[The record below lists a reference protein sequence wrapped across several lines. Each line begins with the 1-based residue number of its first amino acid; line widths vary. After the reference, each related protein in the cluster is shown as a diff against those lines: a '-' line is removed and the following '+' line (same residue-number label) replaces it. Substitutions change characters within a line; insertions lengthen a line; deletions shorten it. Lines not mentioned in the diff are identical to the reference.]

1 MKSKI
6 IFFVFCLLMFFQS
19 FSFAV
24 TLTVTNCADSG
35 AGSLR
40 QALTDVTTGDAI
52 EFNITVANAGYS
64 TGEYGAGVVTNEAG
78 SNKWFR
84 IIVNSALPT
93 ISKNNVYIKGFSQ
106 IANTNEAINVLGPE
120 VEIKWR
126 DPSYYPNNYLG
137 AITIY
142 GNNCTVEGL
151 IINNG
156 FYSGINIKYS

>member
-93 ISKNNVYIKGFSQ
+93 ISKDNVYIKGFSQ
-106 IANTNEAINVLGPE
+106 PTSEGNNNSLGPE
-120 VEIKWR
+120 VEIR
-126 DPSYYPNNYLG
+126 G
-137 AITIY
+137 AS
-142 GNNCTVEGL
+142 GASWNGL
-151 IINNG
+151 
-156 FYSGINIKYS
+156 Y

>member
-52 EFNITVANAGYS
+52 EFNIPWDTTAS
-64 TGEYGAGVVTNEAG
+64 TGEYSAGVVTNEAG

-84 IIVNSALPT
+84 IIVNSELPM
-93 ISKNNVYIKGFSQ
+93 ISKNNIYIKGFSQ
-106 IANTNEAINVLGPE
+106 PTSEGNNNALGPE
-120 VEIKWR
+120 VEIR
-126 DPSYYPNNYLG
+126 GTAGEIDGLMLRG
-137 AITIY
+137 AS
-142 GNNCTVEGL
+142 NCTIEGL
-151 IINNG
+151 VIVNFSPSI
-156 FYSGINIKYS
+156 SPAV